1 MTDTPPPEETPKAT
15 PEQPVQKP
23 GGGGGG
29 RGGGRGGGGRNNAPL
44 PQKLEGGR
52 PAQMRKRHYGLLVSF
67 FLVVLLPSIAAGWY
81 LNTRAADQYASTLGF
96 TVRSED
102 ISSAVDILGGLG
114 STLGGGSGAQDSDI
128 LYEFMR
134 SQQLVQN
141 IDAKLDLRTIFTKE
155 RDPDWLLSF
164 DPDGT
169 IEDLTRY
176 WQRMVRISYD
186 AGSGLMEIR
195 VLAFTPDDAKEIAEE
210 IFIENSAIINELS
223 AIARADATRYAN
235 EDLELAVERLKQTR
249 ETLTTFR
256 LENQIVDPNADIQA
270 QMGLL
275 TTLQAQ
281 QAEALIDFDLLADI
295 ARDGDPRL
303 EQAQRRIDVIET
315 RINAERNKF
324 GVAGQ
329 GPGGVQFATIIADF
343 ERLTVDREFA
353 EAAYAAS
360 LSARDAAVA
369 EANRQS
375 RYLATYIQ
383 PTLAQKSEYPQ
394 RIVLV
399 AIIALFSFLLWSIIS
414 LIYYSLR
421 DRR

>member
-1 MTDTPPPEETPKAT
+1 MTDTPPNTAADAPKPWQGKNEKHGKRGTP
-15 PEQPVQKP
+15 
-23 GGGGGG
+23 
-29 RGGGRGGGGRNNAPL
+29 
-44 PQKLEGGR
+44 PQQSRTGGR
-52 PAQMRKRHYGLLVSF
+52 PAHMRKRHYRLIMSF
-67 FLVVLLPSIAAGWY
+67 VLIVLLPAAATGWY
-81 LNTRAADQYASTLGF
+81 LYERAADQYASTLGF

-102 ISSAVDILGGLG
+102 VSSAVDILGGLG
-114 STLGGGSGAQDSDI
+114 SSLGGGAGAQDSDI

-141 IDAKLDLRTIFTKE
+141 IDAKLDLRTIYSKH
-155 RDPDWLLSF
+155 RDTDWLLSF

-195 VLAFTPDDAKEIAEE
+195 VLAFTPQDAKAIAQEILA
-210 IFIENSAIINELS
+210 ENSAIINELS
-223 AIARADATRYAN
+223 AIARSDAMRYAT
-235 EDLELAVERLKQTR
+235 EDLNLSVERLKQAR
-249 ETLTTFR
+249 ETLTKFR
-256 LENQIVDPNADIQA
+256 LANQIVDPNADIQA

-275 TTLQAQ
+275 TTLQSQ
-281 QAEALIDFDLLADI
+281 QAEALIDFDLLSDV
-295 ARDGDPRL
+295 AREGDPRL

-315 RINAERNKF
+315 RISAEREKF
-324 GVAGQ
+324 GVGGA
-329 GPGGVQFATIIADF
+329 GPGGVEFATIIADF
-343 ERLTVDREFA
+343 ERLTVEREFA

-360 LSARDAAVA
+360 QSARDASVA

-383 PTLAQKSEYPQ
+383 PTEAQKSEYPQ
-394 RIVLV
+394 RLILIVV
-399 AIIALFSFLLWSIIS
+399 MALFSFLSWSI
-414 LIYYSLR
+414 LCLVYYSLR

>member
-1 MTDTPPPEETPKAT
+1 MTDTPPETSEDKPAPKRQGKNGGQRA
-15 PEQPVQKP
+15 QK
-23 GGGGGG
+23 
-29 RGGGRGGGGRNNAPL
+29 APL
-44 PQKLEGGR
+44 PQKAAGGR
-52 PAQMRKRHYGLLVSF
+52 PAHMHKRHYGLVLSF
-67 FLVVLLPSIAAGWY
+67 ILVVFLPLGVASWY
-81 LNTRAADQYASTLGF
+81 LYTKAADQYASTLGF

-102 ISSAVDILGGLG
+102 VSSAVDLLGGLG

-134 SQQLVQN
+134 SQQLVQSVDN
-141 IDAKLDLRTIFTKE
+141 KLDLRAIYTKQ

-164 DPDGT
+164 DPEGT

-186 AGSGLMEIR
+186 AGSGLIEIR
-195 VLAFTPDDAKEIAEE
+195 ALAFTAQDAKNIAEE
-210 IFIENSAIINELS
+210 IFTENSAIVNELS
-223 AIARADATRYAN
+223 AIARADTMRYAT
-235 EDLELAVERLKQTR
+235 EDLEQSIERLKQAR
-249 ETLTTFR
+249 ETLTNFR
-256 LENQIVDPNADIQA
+256 LTNQIVDPNADIQA

-275 TTLQAQ
+275 TTLQTQ
-281 QAEALIDFDLLADI
+281 QAEALIEFDLLADI
-295 ARDGDPRL
+295 AREDDPRL

-324 GVAGQ
+324 GVGGQ

-360 LSARDAAVA
+360 LSARDASVA

-375 RYLATYIQ
+375 RYLATYIK
-383 PTLAQKSEYPQ
+383 PTLAEKSEHPQ
-394 RIVLV
+394 RLILV
-399 AIIALFSFLLWSIIS
+399 GVIGLFSVLIWSI
-414 LIYYSLR
+414 LCLVYYSLR

>member
-1 MTDTPPPEETPKAT
+1 MTDTPPEISED
-15 PEQPVQKP
+15 KP
-23 GGGGGG
+23 AAKRQGKNDG
-29 RGGGRGGGGRNNAPL
+29 RRAKKAPL
-44 PQKLEGGR
+44 PQKAAGGR
-52 PAQMRKRHYGLLVSF
+52 PAHMHKRHYGLILSF
-67 FLVVLLPSIAAGWY
+67 ILVVFLPLGVASWY
-81 LNTRAADQYASTLGF
+81 LYIKAADQYASTLGF

-102 ISSAVDILGGLG
+102 VSSAVDILGGLG
-114 STLGGGSGAQDSDI
+114 SALGGGSGAQDSDI

-134 SQQLVQN
+134 SQQLVKSV
-141 IDAKLDLRTIFTKE
+141 DAKLGLRTIYTKR

-186 AGSGLMEIR
+186 SGSGLIEIR
-195 VLAFTPDDAKEIAEE
+195 ALAFTAQDAKNIAEE
-210 IFIENSAIINELS
+210 IFNENSAIVNELS
-223 AIARADATRYAN
+223 AIARADTMRYAT
-235 EDLELAVERLKQTR
+235 EDLEQSIERLKQAR
-249 ETLTTFR
+249 ETLTNFR
-256 LENQIVDPNADIQA
+256 LTNQIVDPNADIQA

-275 TTLQAQ
+275 TTLQKQ
-281 QAEALIDFDLLADI
+281 QAEALIEFDLLADI
-295 ARDGDPRL
+295 ARDDDPRL

-324 GVAGQ
+324 GVGGQ

-353 EAAYAAS
+353 ETAYAAS
-360 LSARDAAVA
+360 LSARDASVA

-375 RYLATYIQ
+375 RYLATYIK
-383 PTLAQKSEYPQ
+383 PTLAERSEHPQ
-394 RIVLV
+394 RLILLGV
-399 AIIALFSFLLWSIIS
+399 IGLFSTLIWSI
-414 LIYYSLR
+414 LCLVYYALR

>member
-1 MTDTPPPEETPKAT
+1 MTDTPLEIATETP
-15 PEQPVQKP
+15 PQK
-23 GGGGGG
+23 GG
-29 RGGGRGGGGRNNAPL
+29 RGKRGNKASL
-44 PQKLEGGR
+44 PQRTSGGS
-52 PAQMRKRHYGLLVSF
+52 PAVMRKRHYGLILSFLV
-67 FLVVLLPSIAAGWY
+67 VVLLPVTGASLY
-81 LNTRAADQYASTLGF
+81 LYGKAADQYASTLGF

-114 STLGGGSGAQDSDI
+114 ASLGGGSGAQDSDI

-141 IDAKLDLRTIFTKE
+141 IDSKLDLRMIYTKP
-155 RDPDWLLSF
+155 RDTDWLLSF

-169 IEDLTRY
+169 IEDLTRF

-195 VLAFTPDDAKEIAEE
+195 ALAFTAQDAKAIAEE
-210 IFIENSAIINELS
+210 IFVENSALVNELS
-223 AIARADATRYAN
+223 SIARADAMRYAT
-235 EDLELAVERLKQTR
+235 EDLDQAVERLKQTR
-249 ETLTTFR
+249 EALTSFR
-256 LENQIVDPNADIQA
+256 LINQIVDPNADIQA

-275 TTLQAQ
+275 TTLQTQ
-281 QAEALIDFDLLADI
+281 QAEALIEFDLLADI
-295 ARDGDPRL
+295 ARESDPRL

-315 RINAERNKF
+315 RINAERQKF
-324 GVAGQ
+324 GFGGQ
-329 GPGGVQFATIIADF
+329 GPGGVEYATTIADF

-369 EANRQS
+369 EGNRQS
-375 RYLATYIQ
+375 RYLATYIK
-383 PTLAQKSEYPQ
+383 PTLAQKSEFPQ
-394 RIVLV
+394 RTTLV
-399 AIIALFSFLLWSIIS
+399 AIIGLFSFLIWSIFC
-414 LIYYSLR
+414 LVYYALR

>member
-1 MTDTPPPEETPKAT
+1 MTDTPPKA
-15 PEQPVQKP
+15 PQEQP
-23 GGGGGG
+23 
-29 RGGGRGGGGRNNAPL
+29 APDDKDVL
-44 PQKLEGGR
+44 T
-52 PAQMRKRHYGLLVSF
+52 PAQKRRGRRRARRNKRQLAKMSSPAHMRKRHFGMILSF
-67 FLVVLLPSIAAGWY
+67 LIIVLAPIGTAGWY
-81 LNTRAADQYASTLGF
+81 LYERAADQYSSTLGF

-102 ISSAVDILGGLG
+102 VSSAVDILGGLG
-114 STLGGGSGAQDSDI
+114 SSLGGGSGAQDSDI

-134 SQQLVQN
+134 SQQLVKN
-141 IDAKLDLRTIFTKE
+141 IDEKLDLRTIYTKH

-169 IEDLTRY
+169 IEDLARY
-176 WQRMVRISYD
+176 WQRMVRIAYS

-195 VLAFTPDDAKEIAEE
+195 VLAFTPEDAKAIAEE
-210 IFIENSAIINELS
+210 IFVENSIIINELS
-223 AIARADATRYAN
+223 AIARADATRYAT
-235 EDLELAVERLKQTR
+235 EDLEQSVERLKQTR
-249 ETLTTFR
+249 ETLTKFR

-295 ARDGDPRL
+295 AREGDPRL

-315 RINAERNKF
+315 RINAEREKF
-324 GVAGQ
+324 GVGGA
-329 GPGGVQFATIIADF
+329 GPGGVEFATIIADF

-375 RYLATYIQ
+375 RYLATYIK
-383 PTLAQKSEYPQ
+383 PTLAEKSEYPQ
-394 RIVLV
+394 RVILLAIVG
-399 AIIALFSFLLWSIIS
+399 LFSFLIWAIFS
-414 LIYYSLR
+414 LVYYSLR

>member
-1 MTDTPPPEETPKAT
+1 MTDTPPSTAAEEPARLKRRGKKGARGKRGNLPK
-15 PEQPVQKP
+15 
-23 GGGGGG
+23 
-29 RGGGRGGGGRNNAPL
+29 
-44 PQKLEGGR
+44 R
-52 PAQMRKRHYGLLVSF
+52 PATGARPAHMRKRHYRLILSF
-67 FLVVLLPSIAAGWY
+67 IIVVLAPIVAASWY
-81 LNTRAADQYASTLGF
+81 LAERAADQYASTLGF

-102 ISSAVDILGGLG
+102 VSSAVDILGGLG
-114 STLGGGSGAQDSDI
+114 SSLGGGSGAQDSDI

-141 IDAKLDLRTIFTKE
+141 VDQKLDLRAIYSKNYDT
-155 RDPDWLLSF
+155 DWLLSF

-169 IEDLTRY
+169 LEDLTRY
-176 WQRMVRISYD
+176 WQRMVRISYA

-195 VLAFTPDDAKEIAEE
+195 VLAFTPKDAKAIAEE
-210 IFIENSAIINELS
+210 ILAENSAIINELS
-223 AIARADATRYAN
+223 AIARSDAMRYAT
-235 EDLELAVERLKQTR
+235 EDLEQSVERLKQTR
-249 ETLTTFR
+249 ETLTKFR
-256 LENQIVDPNADIQA
+256 LANQIVDPNADIQA

-275 TTLQAQ
+275 TTLQSQ
-281 QAEALIDFDLLADI
+281 QAEALIDYDLLADI

-315 RINAERNKF
+315 RIAAEREKF
-324 GVAGQ
+324 GVGGA
-329 GPGGVQFATIIADF
+329 GPGGVEFATIIADF

-383 PTLAQKSEYPQ
+383 PTEAQKSEYPQ
-394 RIVLV
+394 RLILIGV
-399 AIIALFSFLLWSIIS
+399 IALFTLLIWSI
-414 LIYYSLR
+414 LCLVYYSLR